1 MYYNRFQGPISVLAC
16 NLFPNSLECLLCLR
30 TFTLQKTSQFKS
42 LFWIGTY
49 IGTYTVHMGMF
60 FPRIVIAY
68 ASSRMRTC
76 SPGPVL
82 MNLMMFLRM
91 VGPGRKCLSIGNCT
105 SVYVR
110 RIMSEEIYG
119 VKLHIS
125 PSLSSCFTRAPGS
138 TGVKARRHKS
148 MSPSRASME
157 SDPSST

>member
-1 MYYNRFQGPISVLAC
+1 MLAC
-16 NLFPNSLECLLCLR
+16 NLPPNSLECLLCLR

-76 SPGPVL
+76 SSWPVL
-82 MNLMMFLRM
+82 MNLIMMFLRM

-125 PSLSSCFTRAPGS
+125 PSLSRCFTPGS
-138 TGVKARRHKS
+138 TGVKARRHKFES
-148 MSPSRASME
+148 MSPSRASKE
-157 SDPSST
+157 SEPSSA